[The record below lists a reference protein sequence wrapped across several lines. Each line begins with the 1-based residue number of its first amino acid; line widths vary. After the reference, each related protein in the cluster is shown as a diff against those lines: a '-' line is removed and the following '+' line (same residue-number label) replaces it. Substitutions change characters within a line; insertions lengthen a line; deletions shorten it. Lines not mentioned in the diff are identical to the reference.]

1 MKLAKFALTPP
12 IMAISVV
19 ISAALGAQADV
30 LEVGEGKAYTDIAT
44 AIGAAKDYD
53 TVLVYDGTYE
63 ITAQLEVTKPITVK
77 SANGVDVTRV
87 VRPNGHGVTDRSK
100 QVTVETGA
108 RRVLYINNPE
118 ARVEG
123 IAFCG
128 GAVWNV
134 ANEYGGGVL
143 IGADGGTLANCTV
156 TNNFCR
162 KPSYGGGIAVTG
174 AAGLVTNCLVSSN
187 YNYRW
192 SAVDDGGRGA
202 GVYLTDGN
210 VVDSTLTGN
219 GSYAVYGAGA
229 YLTGGRMSRC
239 RITGNKAGGGN
250 FKFAGGV
257 YLDGASALV
266 DNCLIAANT
275 SAGDGGGAY
284 VNVGTL
290 ANCTVV
296 GNMGAAGGGV
306 WASANAKLYNCILS
320 DNKVTADTGAGAP
333 EWCGASAT
341 YRYCLSPVAFPSGS
355 TGCQKVDDPCF
366 ADAARGDYSL
376 SPESDAIDAG
386 LADVPGVTQTLDLAR
401 ANRFCNQIDIGCCEY
416 QYSGVLVSIAQSGD
430 DQTTRAAMTLT
441 VKAKVETAD
450 ALAYR
455 WNFGDGWSD
464 WSESNSCTH
473 RFGMIGEQTFSV
485 QVRVG
490 SEELA
495 ASAGKAFVY
504 PEKISVELDGS
515 GDFTDVPSALAVAG
529 NGTVVQV
536 GAGQFDFEG
545 MLGIDEA
552 IRLEGAGAERTVLH
566 RTDGTAAKGKANR
579 VLSINNGKAVVC
591 GVAVTGGYV
600 YGATGEYGGGVQ
612 IGTKGGLLC
621 DSIVSNNNCQTSSY
635 GAGVALVGETAVVSN
650 CLIVSNVGK
659 RASAADGETAGGG
672 VYLGN
677 GLVTHC
683 IITNNGCG
691 GNGAGAYVAGGR
703 LTHTRV
709 VRNKIN
715 TTNWGNGSGLY
726 VLSGARVDNVLVIS
740 NDMANSQGTCKG
752 AVCLNGGTLL
762 NATVVGNTRAKG
774 GAGVYTDTG
783 GGTIVNAVIE
793 GNTLLSTASAQA
805 TTNWLAAGSATYSHS
820 MCPEALPAGDG
831 NVQASAVYADPE
843 RYVLKA
849 RTAGWKAGTTVGYES
864 TLVGGTDIWDAP
876 RIRRQTRKGVALV
889 DVGCAESDW
898 MGNGFGVIVR

>member
-1 MKLAKFALTPP
+1 MKGAKECCALLAVF
-12 IMAISVV
+12 
-19 ISAALGAQADV
+19 AALGVRADV
-30 LEVGEGKAYTDIAT
+30 LEVGPGKTYTDIAT
-44 AIGAAKDYD
+44 AIGAANDYD

-63 ITAQLEVTKPITVK
+63 ITAQIEVTKPITVK

-87 VRPNGHGVTDRSK
+87 VRPDGHGVTDRSK

-192 SAVDDGGRGA
+192 SSGDDYGRGA
-202 GVYLTDGN
+202 GVYMTDGN

-219 GSYAVYGAGA
+219 GTYAVYGAGA

-239 RITGNKAGGGN
+239 RITGNKAGSGN
-250 FKFAGGV
+250 FKYGGGI

-290 ANCTVV
+290 ANCTIV
-296 GNMGAAGGGV
+296 GNTGAAGGGV
-306 WASANAKLYNCILS
+306 WASASGKVYNCILS
-320 DNKVTADTGAGAP
+320 GNKVTADTGAGAP

-366 ADAARGDYSL
+366 VDAARGDYSL

-401 ANRFCNQIDIGCCEY
+401 ANRFCNRIDIGCYEY
-416 QYSGVLVSIAQSGD
+416 QYSGVLVSITQSGD

-464 WSESNSCTH
+464 WSESNSRTH
-473 RFGMIGEQTFSV
+473 RFGTTGEQTFSV

-495 ASAGKAFVY
+495 PSAGKAFVY
-504 PEKISVELDGS
+504 PEKIRVELDGS
-515 GDFTDVPSALAVAG
+515 GDFADVPSALAVAG

-536 GAGQFDFEG
+536 GAGQFDFGG
-545 MLGIDEA
+545 MLVIDKA

-566 RTDGTAAKGKANR
+566 RTDGAAVAGQANR
-579 VLSINNGKAVVC
+579 VLLINHDKAVVR

-612 IGTKGGLLC
+612 IGVRGGLLC
-621 DSIVSNNNCQTSSY
+621 DSIVSNNSCRTASY
-635 GAGVALVGETAVVSN
+635 GAGVALLGNLSVVSN
-650 CLIVSNVGK
+650 CLIAANVG
-659 RASAADGETAGGG
+659 RRFSSSDGETSAGG
-672 VYLGN
+672 VYLVN

-683 IITNNGCG
+683 VITNNACG
-691 GNGAGAYVAGGR
+691 GNGAGVYIANGR
-703 LTHTRV
+703 LTHSRV
-709 VRNKIN
+709 IFNRSTDGAWCSGAGVYID
-715 TTNWGNGSGLY
+715 GSG
-726 VLSGARVDNVLVIS
+726 SADNVLVFGNKTGLTWGS
-740 NDMANSQGTCKG
+740 
-752 AVCLNGGTLL
+752 CLGGVYLNRGTLL
-762 NATVVGNTRAKG
+762 NCTVVSNTNAKS
-774 GAGVYTDTG
+774 GAGVYIG
-783 GGTIVNAVIE
+783 GAGGRIFNTVIE
-793 GNTLLSTASAQA
+793 GNSLADDVSCA
-805 TTNWLAAGSATYSHS
+805 TTNWFAAGGVTFGHS
-820 MCPEALPAGDG
+820 MCPETLPSGDG

-864 TLVGGTDIWDAP
+864 TLVGGTDLWDTP
-876 RIRRQTRKGVALV
+876 RVRRVNRKGVALV
-889 DVGCAESDW
+889 DMGCAESAW
-898 MGNGFGVIVR
+898 EGNGFCVIVQ